1 MILGISALVFNLEE
15 ALNLCERISYIKHIE
30 LGIDNLEECKELYKY
45 KEKIDKLNLSLSIH
59 LPMELNSCEN
69 ISYINDSWVKF
80 ISNIR
85 EELNDFDIKY
95 YNFHLGYAIS
105 NRLRKNRNKYL
116 DNSVN
121 FISNILKNDIN
132 ISIENVYS
140 KEGDFSNL
148 GNKSYDFEYIFS
160 RINNNNLCFCYDTGH
175 NLINKDDYVNQL
187 RDQIGVIHLSD
198 NDGIEDLHTGI
209 GNGILPKEHIKEVIS
224 LDPKYLILEIDF
236 NHIEDT
242 INKLNAIIKEV

>member
-1 MILGISALVFNLEE
+1 MILGISSLLFNLEE
-15 ALNLCERISYIKHIE
+15 AINLCKKIPYIKHIE

-80 ISNIR
+80 ILNIN
-85 EELNDFDIKY
+85 EELDDFDIKY
-95 YNFHLGYAIS
+95 YNLHLGYVRG
-105 NRLRKNRNKYL
+105 NYLKNNRNKYL
-116 DNSVN
+116 DNSIK
-121 FISNILKNDIN
+121 FISNVLNNDIN

-140 KEGDFSNL
+140 NEGDFSNI

-160 RINNNNLCFCYDTGH
+160 RINSNNLYFCYDTGH
-175 NLINKDDYVNQL
+175 NLINKDDYINKL
-187 RDQIGVIHLSD
+187 RDKIGVIHLSD
-198 NDGIEDLHTGI
+198 NYGLEDIHIGI
-209 GNGILPKEHIKEVIS
+209 GNGILEKEHLKEVIS
-224 LDPKYLILEIDF
+224 LNSKYLILEIDF

-242 INKLNAIIKEV
+242 INRLNDIIKEV